1 MKQVFI
7 STFLFVLM
15 SMVGEKVYAYDIAV
29 KNADGITIYYN
40 YVNDGKDLEV
50 TERDPPPSSFY
61 GNSYSGNVVIPEEV
75 TYMNRTRKVTSIGAS
90 TFYNCSNLTSVT
102 IPNSVTSIGAI
113 AFYGCSCLKSV
124 TLGKSLTSIGTYA
137 FSSDNIS
144 IVISLIENPF
154 AITGKASEY
163 GTFSQNTFYNGTLY
177 VPVGTKDKYK
187 TTAGWKDFVFIEEG
201 NPAGIN
207 VVKNPQDSNT
217 TIYDLNGV
225 RLPEPKKGINI
236 VNGKKVIVK

>member
-40 YVNDGKDLEV
+40 YVNDGTDLEV

-102 IPNSVTSIGAI
+102 
-113 AFYGCSCLKSV
+113 
-124 TLGKSLTSIGTYA
+124 LGKSLTSIGTYA

-154 AITGKASEY
+154 AITGKVSDD
-163 GTFSQNTFYNGTLY
+163 GTFSQNTFNNATLY
-177 VPVGTKDKYK
+177 VPFGTKDKYK
-187 TTAGWKDFVFIEEG
+187 TTTGWKDFVFIEEG

-217 TIYDLNGV
+217 TIYDMNGV